1 MCKKEKRGDRT
12 MAYKGLTEEE
22 ARLIDLM
29 REHPENISAALRVL
43 KQEAPADE
51 NLRSHG
57 EKDPA

>member
-1 MCKKEKRGDRT
+1 MP
-12 MAYKGLTEEE
+12 YKGLTEEE